1 MFGGCFMDYNK
12 LDMNVFIEKLLEHVE
27 MCPCLLI
34 GKYVTEFKKV
44 YKDTIERVYTL
55 DDVRYLIDA
64 YDGIS
69 NINSKFLVLD
79 GIGYLSHVGQ
89 NSLLKFIEES
99 KLPIIILSYGDKISP
114 IIMSRMK
121 IIVKRWDVV
130 KNLTFSSVADTIS
143 YINEKNST
151 REEKMSEFEEVQV
164 MANMCPS
171 LYSIKQQAGDKYGYN
186 NSRLINIMV
195 GTKIR

>member
-1 MFGGCFMDYNK
+1 MDYNK

-55 DDVRYLIDA
+55 DDVRNLIDS

-69 NINSKFLVLD
+69 NVNSKFLVLD
-79 GIGYLSHVGQ
+79 GIGFLSHVGQ

-130 KNLTFSSVADTIS
+130 KNLNFSSVADTIA

-151 REEKMSEFEEVQV
+151 REDKMSEFDEVQI

-171 LYSIKQQAGDKYGYN
+171 LYSIKQQAGDKYGYT
-186 NSRLINIMV
+186 NSRLINLMV
-195 GTKIR
+195 GTKNR

>member
-1 MFGGCFMDYNK
+1 MNYNK

-130 KNLTFSSVADTIS
+130 KNLNFSSVADTIS

>member
-1 MFGGCFMDYNK
+1 MFDGCFMNYNK

-121 IIVKRWDVV
+121 IIVKRWDTV
-130 KNLTFSSVADTIS
+130 KNLNFSSVADTIS

-171 LYSIKQQAGDKYGYN
+171 LYSIKQQAGDKYVYN

>member
-1 MFGGCFMDYNK
+1 MFDGCFMNYNK
-12 LDMNVFIEKLLEHVE
+12 VDMNVFIEKLLEHVE

-130 KNLTFSSVADTIS
+130 KNLNFSSVADTIS

-151 REEKMSEFEEVQV
+151 REEKMTEFEEVQV

>member
-69 NINSKFLVLD
+69 NINRKFLVLD

>member
-1 MFGGCFMDYNK
+1 MFNGCFMDYNK

-130 KNLTFSSVADTIS
+130 KNLNFSSVADTIS

-171 LYSIKQQAGDKYGYN
+171 LYSIKQQDGDKYGYN

>member
-1 MFGGCFMDYNK
+1 MFDGCFMNYNK
-12 LDMNVFIEKLLEHVE
+12 VDMNVFIEKLLEHVE

-130 KNLTFSSVADTIS
+130 KNLNFSSVADTIS

-171 LYSIKQQAGDKYGYN
+171 LYSIKQQAGDNYGYN

>member
-1 MFGGCFMDYNK
+1 MFDGCFMNYNK
-12 LDMNVFIEKLLEHVE
+12 VDMNVFIEKLLEHVE

-130 KNLTFSSVADTIS
+130 KNLNFSSVADTIS

-171 LYSIKQQAGDKYGYN
+171 LYSIRQQAGDKYGYN

>member
-1 MFGGCFMDYNK
+1 MDYNK

-55 DDVRYLIDA
+55 DDVRNLIDS
-64 YDGIS
+64 YDGVS
-69 NINSKFLVLD
+69 SVNSKFLVLD

-130 KNLTFSSVADTIS
+130 KNLNFSSV
-143 YINEKNST
+143 ST
-151 REEKMSEFEEVQV
+151 
-164 MANMCPS
+164 
-171 LYSIKQQAGDKYGYN
+171 Y
-186 NSRLINIMV
+186 MV
-195 GTKIR
+195 LDRVNAFNALS

>member
-1 MFGGCFMDYNK
+1 MFDGCFMNYNK

-130 KNLTFSSVADTIS
+130 KNLNFSSVADTIS

-151 REEKMSEFEEVQV
+151 REEKMTEFEEVQV

-171 LYSIKQQAGDKYGYN
+171 LYSIRQQAGDKYGYN